1 MKSFIAH
8 LIDSHQGFCCI
19 GVRGKVIFALMFSST
34 LLSCQSIDVELDS
47 EFPVPQVERLPID
60 VGIIFSEELADYTYA
75 EEIDGLGQLNIK
87 LGKTP
92 YDLLKSL
99 GAGVFSD
106 YQMVTSVAR
115 DDGYDGYLQAQISGF
130 QIATPR
136 QTRTD
141 YYEVWMRFNF
151 VFLDPG
157 GNAISEWVL
166 PSYGKANEADY
177 RTKERALEAAAR
189 SACRDAM
196 AVFSLRASSNSNV
209 LQWQGAIKNSNTLGE
224 SETSDISETS
234 EKDGA

>member
-92 YDLLKSL
+92 FDLLKSL

>member
-1 MKSFIAH
+1 MKNFIAH

-19 GVRGKVIFALMFSST
+19 GVRGKVILALMFSST

-60 VGIIFSEELADYTYA
+60 VGIVFSEELADYTYA

-92 YDLLKSL
+92 FDLLKSL

-157 GNAISEWVL
+157 GNVISEWVL

>member
-19 GVRGKVIFALMFSST
+19 GVRGKVIIALMFSST

-92 YDLLKSL
+92 FDLLKSL

-106 YQMVTSVAR
+106 YQMVTTVAR

>member
-1 MKSFIAH
+1 MKSFSAH

-19 GVRGKVIFALMFSST
+19 GVRGKVILALMFSST

-209 LQWQGAIKNSNTLGE
+209 LQWQGTIKNSNTLGE

>member
-1 MKSFIAH
+1 MKKFIAH
-8 LIDSHQGFCCI
+8 LIDRRIALCCK
-19 GVRGKVIFALMFSST
+19 GVRGKTICALMCSSA
-34 LLSCQSIDVELDS
+34 LLSCQSVDVELNS

-60 VGIIFSEELADYTYA
+60 VGIIFSEELVDYTYA
-75 EEIDGLGQLNIK
+75 EEIDGLGQLKIK

-92 YDLLKSL
+92 FDLLKSL

-106 YQMVTSVAR
+106 YQMVTTVAR
-115 DDGYDGYLQAQISGF
+115 DDVYDGYLRTQISGF

-151 VFLDPG
+151 VFLDQG
-157 GNAISEWVL
+157 GNAISEWVV

-196 AVFSLRASSNSNV
+196 AVFSLRAASNSNV
-209 LQWQGAIKNSNTLGE
+209 LQWQGAIKNSNTLDE
-224 SETSDISETS
+224 SEIS

>member
-1 MKSFIAH
+1 MKSFIAQ

-209 LQWQGAIKNSNTLGE
+209 LQWQGTIKNSNTLGE

>member
-47 EFPVPQVERLPID
+47 EFPVPQVERLPIE
-60 VGIIFSEELADYTYA
+60 VGIIFSEELVDYTYA
-75 EEIDGLGQLNIK
+75 EEIDGLGQLKIK

-92 YDLLKSL
+92 FDLLKSL

-106 YQMVTSVAR
+106 YQMVTSVAL

-130 QIATPR
+130 QIAMPR

-209 LQWQGAIKNSNTLGE
+209 LQWQGTIKNSNTLGE

>member
-60 VGIIFSEELADYTYA
+60 VGIIFSEELADYTYT

-92 YDLLKSL
+92 FDLLKSL

-106 YQMVTSVAR
+106 YQMVTTVAR

-151 VFLDPG
+151 VFLDQG

-209 LQWQGAIKNSNTLGE
+209 LQWQGTIKNSNTLGE

>member
-1 MKSFIAH
+1 MKNFIAQF
-8 LIDSHQGFCCI
+8 IDGLRAFCCK
-19 GVRGKVIFALMFSST
+19 GVSGKTIFALMFSST
-34 LLSCQSIDVELDS
+34 LLSCQSVNVELNS

-60 VGIIFSEELADYTYA
+60 VGIIFSEELVDYTYA
-75 EEIDGLGQLNIK
+75 DEIDGLGQLNIR

-92 YDLLKSL
+92 FDLLKSL
-99 GAGVFSD
+99 GAGVFTD
-106 YQMVTSVAR
+106 YQMVTTVAR
-115 DDGYDGYLQAQISGF
+115 DNVYDGYLQTQISGF

-151 VFLDPG
+151 VFLDQG

-166 PSYGKANEADY
+166 PSYGKANETDY

-196 AVFSLRASSNSNV
+196 AVFSLRAASNSNV

-224 SETSDISETS
+224 TETSQTS
-234 EKDGA
+234 EKDGT

>member
-75 EEIDGLGQLNIK
+75 EEVDGLGQLNIK

-92 YDLLKSL
+92 FDLLKSL

-106 YQMVTSVAR
+106 YQMVTTVAR

>member
-209 LQWQGAIKNSNTLGE
+209 LQWQGTIKNSNTLGE
-224 SETSDISETS
+224 SETSDTSETS

>member
-8 LIDSHQGFCCI
+8 LIGSHRGFCCI

-209 LQWQGAIKNSNTLGE
+209 LQWQGTIKNSNTLGE

>member
-1 MKSFIAH
+1 MKSFSAH
-8 LIDSHQGFCCI
+8 LIDSQQGFCCI
-19 GVRGKVIFALMFSST
+19 GVRGKVILALMFSST

-47 EFPVPQVERLPID
+47 GFPVPQVERLPID
-60 VGIIFSEELADYTYA
+60 VGIILSEELADYTYA

-92 YDLLKSL
+92 FDLLKSL

-166 PSYGKANEADY
+166 PSYGKAHEADY

>member
-19 GVRGKVIFALMFSST
+19 GVRGKVIFSLMFSST

-47 EFPVPQVERLPID
+47 KFPVPQVERLPID

-92 YDLLKSL
+92 FDLLKSL

-209 LQWQGAIKNSNTLGE
+209 LQWQGTIKNSNTLGE

>member
-1 MKSFIAH
+1 MKNFIAH
-8 LIDSHQGFCCI
+8 LIDSHRAFCCR
-19 GVRGKVIFALMFSST
+19 GVRGKAVCALMFSSV
-34 LLSCQSIDVELDS
+34 LLSCQSVDVELNS
-47 EFPVPQVERLPID
+47 EFPVPRVERVPID
-60 VGIIFSEELADYTYA
+60 VGIILSEELVDYTYA
-75 EEIDGLGQLNIK
+75 EEIEGLGQLNIK

-92 YDLLKSL
+92 FDLLKSL

-106 YQMVTSVAR
+106 YQMVNTVAH
-115 DDGYDGYLQAQISGF
+115 DDVYDGYLQTQISGF

-141 YYEVWMRFNF
+141 YYEAWIRFNF
-151 VFLDPG
+151 VFLDQG

-196 AVFSLRASSNSNV
+196 AVFSLRAASNSNV
-209 LQWQGAIKNSNTLGE
+209 LQWQRAIKNSNTLGE
-224 SETSDISETS
+224 IEKR

>member
-8 LIDSHQGFCCI
+8 LIYSHQGFCCI
-19 GVRGKVIFALMFSST
+19 GVRGKVILALMFSST

-92 YDLLKSL
+92 FDLLKSL

>member
-1 MKSFIAH
+1 MKNFIAQF
-8 LIDSHQGFCCI
+8 IDGHRAFCCR
-19 GVRGKVIFALMFSST
+19 GVCGRVIFAVMFSST
-34 LLSCQSIDVELDS
+34 LLSCQSVDVELNS

-92 YDLLKSL
+92 FDLLKSL
-99 GAGVFSD
+99 GAGVFTD
-106 YQMVTSVAR
+106 YQMVTTVAR
-115 DDGYDGYLQAQISGF
+115 DDVYDGYLRTQISGF

-151 VFLDPG
+151 VFLDQG

-166 PSYGKANEADY
+166 PSYGKANETDY
-177 RTKERALEAAAR
+177 RTKERTLEAAAR

-196 AVFSLRASSNSNV
+196 AVFSLRAASNSNV

-224 SETSDISETS
+224 TETS

>member
-19 GVRGKVIFALMFSST
+19 GVRGKVMFALMFSST

-166 PSYGKANEADY
+166 P
-177 RTKERALEAAAR
+177 L
-189 SACRDAM
+189 
-196 AVFSLRASSNSNV
+196 SL
-209 LQWQGAIKNSNTLGE
+209 IH
-224 SETSDISETS
+224 I
-234 EKDGA
+234 

>member
-8 LIDSHQGFCCI
+8 LIDSHQGFCCV
-19 GVRGKVIFALMFSST
+19 GVRGKVIIALMFSST

-209 LQWQGAIKNSNTLGE
+209 LQWQGTIKNSNTLGE

>member
-1 MKSFIAH
+1 MINLIAY
-8 LIDSHQGFCCI
+8 LNDSPRSSCRLGRRVKAICAWMLC
-19 GVRGKVIFALMFSST
+19 ST
-34 LLSCQSIDVELDS
+34 LLSCQGVDVEVNS
-47 EFPVPQVERLPID
+47 VFPVPLVERLPID
-60 VGIIFSEELADYTYA
+60 VGIIASEELVDYTYA
-75 EEIDGLGQLNIK
+75 EEINGIGLLNIK

-92 YDLLKSL
+92 LDLLKSL

-106 YQMVTSVAR
+106 YQMVTTISR
-115 DDGYDGYLQAQISGF
+115 DDDYDGYLQTQISGF

-151 VFLDPG
+151 VFLDQS

-166 PSYGKANEADY
+166 PSYGKANESDF

-189 SACRDAM
+189 SACRDAI
-196 AVFSLRASSNSNV
+196 AIFSLRAASNSNV
-209 LQWQGAIKNSNTLGE
+209 LKWQEAIKNSKTLGA
-224 SETSDISETS
+224 S

>member
-19 GVRGKVIFALMFSST
+19 GVRGKVIFAVMFSST

-47 EFPVPQVERLPID
+47 KFPVPQVERLPID

-209 LQWQGAIKNSNTLGE
+209 LQWQGTIKNSNTLGE

>member
-1 MKSFIAH
+1 MKSFSAH
-8 LIDSHQGFCCI
+8 LIDSHQGFSCI
-19 GVRGKVIFALMFSST
+19 GVRGKVILALMFSST

-92 YDLLKSL
+92 FDLLKSL

>member
-47 EFPVPQVERLPID
+47 EFPVPQVERLQID

-92 YDLLKSL
+92 FDLLKSL

-209 LQWQGAIKNSNTLGE
+209 LQWQGAIKNFNTLGE

>member
-19 GVRGKVIFALMFSST
+19 GVRGKVILALMLSST

-47 EFPVPQVERLPID
+47 KFPVPQVERLPID

-92 YDLLKSL
+92 FDLLKSL

>member
-1 MKSFIAH
+1 MINLIAY
-8 LIDSHQGFCCI
+8 LNDSPRSSCRLSRRVKAIC
-19 GVRGKVIFALMFSST
+19 AWMLCST
-34 LLSCQSIDVELDS
+34 LLSCQGVDVEVNS
-47 EFPVPQVERLPID
+47 VFPVPLVERLPID
-60 VGIIFSEELADYTYA
+60 VGIIASEELVDYTYA
-75 EEIDGLGQLNIK
+75 EEINGIGLLNIK

-92 YDLLKSL
+92 LDLLKSL

-106 YQMVTSVAR
+106 YQMVTTISR
-115 DDGYDGYLQAQISGF
+115 DDDYDGYLQTQISGF

-151 VFLDPG
+151 VFLDQS

-166 PSYGKANEADY
+166 PSYGKANESDF

-189 SACRDAM
+189 SACRDAI
-196 AVFSLRASSNSNV
+196 AIFSLRAASNSNV
-209 LQWQGAIKNSNTLGE
+209 LKWQEAIKNSKTLGA
-224 SETSDISETS
+224 S

>member
-1 MKSFIAH
+1 MKNFIAH
-8 LIDSHQGFCCI
+8 LIDSHQGFCRR
-19 GVRGKVIFALMFSST
+19 GVRGKAIFALIFSST
-34 LLSCQSIDVELDS
+34 LLSCQSVDVTLDS

-60 VGIIFSEELADYTYA
+60 VGIIFSEELVDYTYA

-92 YDLLKSL
+92 FDLLKSL

-106 YQMVTSVAR
+106 YQMLTTVAR

-151 VFLDPG
+151 VFLDQG

-166 PSYGKANEADY
+166 PSYGKANKADY

-209 LQWQGAIKNSNTLGE
+209 LQWQGEIKNSNTLGE
-224 SETSDISETS
+224 SETS